1 MLLYGVDALRARDRH
16 IDEKIGATIRMQRLK
31 KRISQSNLGDAI
43 GVSFQQIQKYE
54 SGRNS
59 IAATRIGDLC
69 RVLEISPNDLFG
81 VSAKLRG
88 EAVQFSLSTTK
99 TALKLEKVSSKMHR
113 AIDSI
118 LDAALAR

>member
-1 MLLYGVDALRARDRH
+1 MELMPVRARDRH
-16 IDEKIGATIRMQRLK
+16 IDEKIGATIRMQRV
-31 KRISQSNLGDAI
+31 KRKMSQSNLGDAI